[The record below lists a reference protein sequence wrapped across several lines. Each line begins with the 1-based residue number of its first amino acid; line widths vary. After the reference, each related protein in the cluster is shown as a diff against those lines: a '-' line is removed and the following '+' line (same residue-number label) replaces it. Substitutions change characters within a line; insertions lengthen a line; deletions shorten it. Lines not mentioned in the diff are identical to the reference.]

1 MIMKPGKHL
10 VAIAFVVLSAFGGNK
25 VCAQQTYTIVDLN
38 TGTPID
44 VYYDTE
50 KYITINRVNHQPV
63 DYYIV
68 NNVDTVMGTTGLVV
82 NGMLIRTPEGK
93 YRLDENKV
101 RISGDELEVVN
112 PQGKYF
118 YWTPQ
123 GWQMETYSYDMP
135 QPMTQPQGQVKQ
147 KGNEKEG
154 KMKSQ
159 WGTIKWKKGGTHWK
173 FEPKK
178 S

>member
-1 MIMKPGKHL
+1 MQPGKHL
-10 VAIAFVVLSAFGGNK
+10 AVIAFVVLSAFSGNR

-44 VYYDTE
+44 VYYDTVQ
-50 KYITINRVNHQPV
+50 YVTLNRANHQPV

-82 NGMLIRTPEGK
+82 NGMLLKTPEGK
-93 YRLDENKV
+93 YALDPNKV
-101 RISGDELEVVN
+101 RIVGDELNVVN
-112 PQGKYF
+112 PEGRYY

-123 GWQMETYSYDMP
+123 GWQTGTYSYDMS
-135 QPMTQPQGQVKQ
+135 QPGMAQPQGHVKQ

-154 KMKSQ
+154 KMKSE

>member
-1 MIMKPGKHL
+1 MIMIMKPGKHL
-10 VAIAFVVLSAFGGNK
+10 AAIAFLVFGALSGNR

-44 VYYDTE
+44 VYYDTVQ
-50 KYITINRVNHQPV
+50 YVTVNKASHQPV

-82 NGMLIRTPEGK
+82 NGMLIKSPEGK
-93 YRLDENKV
+93 YTLDQNKV
-101 RISGDELEVVN
+101 RIMGDDLEVAN
-112 PQGKYF
+112 PEGRYY
-118 YWTPQ
+118 YWTPE
-123 GWQMETYSYDMP
+123 GWQTGTYSYGMP
-135 QPMTQPQGQVKQ
+135 MQQGQVKQ
-147 KGNEKEG
+147 KGNDKEG

-159 WGTIKWKKGGTHWK
+159 WGTIKWKKNGTKWK
-173 FEPKK
+173 YEPKK